1 MCTSYRVQKTPAA
14 SANRALQS
22 RPALLRM
29 RSPRR
34 RASVFTSCPFVP
46 NNFARRHD
54 ALFPSSQRRGGR
66 DLNKISRS
74 LLWGAD
80 GVVRSA
86 KRCAALTTITA
97 SPYRARLRRFGGY
110 AAFSCWRSPLL
121 CEGNNIRDGSSAVA
135 ANLKLDDAKSQ
146 IRNLEI
152 SDWSG
157 PICNF
162 GFRIRDFASSNFKIC
177 SPLRSDYSSILFP
190 SSRRGM
196 WLTVIDRYSPP
207 PLEKFSLRHK
217 VGACPPFSMRILKPL
232 LQRLSV

>member
-1 MCTSYRVQKTPAA
+1 MKVPRDWPFSGTTRIPFLV
-14 SANRALQS
+14 
-22 RPALLRM
+22 
-29 RSPRR
+29 RSGGRDINKNGAKPPLW
-34 RASVFTSCPFVP
+34 SG
-46 NNFARRHD
+46 
-54 ALFPSSQRRGGR
+54 RGGR
-66 DLNKISRS
+66 LGIMSQR
-74 LLWGAD
+74 
-80 GVVRSA
+80 
-86 KRCAALTTITA
+86 
-97 SPYRARLRRFGGY
+97 PPRLRRFGGY